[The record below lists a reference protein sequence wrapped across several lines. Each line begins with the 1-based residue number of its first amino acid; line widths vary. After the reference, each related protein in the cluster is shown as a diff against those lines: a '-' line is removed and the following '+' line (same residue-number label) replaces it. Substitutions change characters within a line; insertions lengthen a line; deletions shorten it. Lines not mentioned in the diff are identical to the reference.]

1 MRSSVIGIQSVSLA
15 NDSREHRARMREQI
29 MINLDQVKVTP
40 RDQQVLHLLTQGCSN
55 KEIGGELN
63 ISPLTV
69 KQRLRKLFLR
79 AGILDGRKRIKLAR
93 YAHENKVTVMTPCAG
108 LNLMESQISILVWEG
123 LTNREIAKIV
133 GTSEQMIKNHLRSAF
148 DKLGVW
154 SRPEVATYMASGG
167 VKRRLPETSRRNSPG
182 TLDRSTLIPDMAR
195 SPVTR
200 TGGCD
205 SS

>member
-1 MRSSVIGIQSVSLA
+1 
-15 NDSREHRARMREQI
+15 MREQI

-69 KQRLRKLFLR
+69 KQHLRKLFLR

-93 YAHENKVTVMTPCAG
+93 YAHEDKVTVMTPCAG

-123 LTNREIAKIV
+123 MTNREIAKIV
-133 GTSEQMIKNHLRSAF
+133 GTSEQMIKNKLSRAF

-154 SRPEVATYMASGG
+154 SRLEMAMYVASHAG
-167 VKRRLPETSRRNSPG
+167 KNRLPETKRQDFLGAGSIYTS
-182 TLDRSTLIPDMAR
+182 
-195 SPVTR
+195 V
-200 TGGCD
+200 
-205 SS
+205 

>member
-1 MRSSVIGIQSVSLA
+1 
-15 NDSREHRARMREQI
+15 MREQI
-29 MINLDQVKVTP
+29 MINFDQVKVTP

-69 KQRLRKLFLR
+69 KQHLRKLFLQ

-93 YAHENKVTVMTPCAG
+93 YAHEDKVTVMTPCAG

-123 LTNREIAKIV
+123 LTNREIGKIV
-133 GTSEQMIKNHLRSAF
+133 GISEQVIKNHLRRVF

-154 SRPEVATYMASGG
+154 SRLELAMYVASHGG
-167 VKRRLPETSRRNSPG
+167 KDRLTETERRSSLG
-182 TLDRSTLIPDMAR
+182 TRERAA
-195 SPVTR
+195 
-200 TGGCD
+200 
-205 SS
+205 